1 MSNQPLA
8 EVFGYPIDNL
18 DSEAINHREH
28 KLCPFGNIVARCTKD
43 NVLNPLGVCS
53 IFEGTKPVITCPVRF
68 RQDMIFAQH
77 IAECFFPQ
85 AESWALLPEIR
96 LVDKYKKRVGNIDYC
111 IVHYDEFDTIIDF
124 VTVEIQS
131 VYISG
136 NISKPFESYIQDHQQ
151 GAIFNWSGQAF
162 YPRPDYLSSSFKR
175 LVPQIVVKGAIV
187 KQWQKKQAIVLQ
199 KSLFENIGPLPE
211 VLSQQA
217 DLVWFIYDLVLTQ
230 SNTYNLELVTIIY
243 TDYLAVINQ
252 LTMYEAGDLDEFLNQ
267 LQQKFI
273 TRNKHG

>member
-53 IFEGTKPVITCPVRF
+53 IFEGAKPVITCPVRF

-85 AESWALLPEIR
+85 AARWALLPEIR

-187 KQWQKKQAIVLQ
+187 KQWQKKQA
-199 KSLFENIGPLPE
+199 
-211 VLSQQA
+211 
-217 DLVWFIYDLVLTQ
+217 
-230 SNTYNLELVTIIY
+230 NT
-243 TDYLAVINQ
+243 
-252 LTMYEAGDLDEFLNQ
+252 F
-267 LQQKFI
+267 
-273 TRNKHG
+273 